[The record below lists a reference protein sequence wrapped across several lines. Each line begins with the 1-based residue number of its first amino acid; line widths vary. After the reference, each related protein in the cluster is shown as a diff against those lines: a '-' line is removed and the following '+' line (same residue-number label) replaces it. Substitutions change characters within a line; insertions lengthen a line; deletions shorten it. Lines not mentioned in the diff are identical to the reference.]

1 MYVRRSLRMLV
12 AVLAVSLV
20 AVACADGNGNGVDD
34 PPDDQNG
41 ADDDVD
47 GADDEAA
54 GGGTIGF
61 SVYDM
66 QPTFFQAMEAGTQD
80 AVEAA
85 GYEYTLH
92 DQQSDES
99 QMVSGAQNLLQQDV
113 DALIISPFRPDAL
126 GPIIEQAQQT
136 DTPVVVND
144 IGGGDTDYDAIV
156 ISDNE
161 QGGVQAADYLDD
173 LLSARDAEA
182 QVASITCEPSAVYAA
197 RRNQGFEAQAAEL
210 GYDVVA
216 SLNANSN
223 ADEAY
228 TVMQDILSSNPDVAG
243 VFACNDPMAVGA
255 ANAIIDAGMD
265 PVEDIAVV
273 GFNADE
279 EAIDAINADNLAATV
294 AQFPSLM
301 GELSVE
307 LATDLI
313 DGESL
318 DFDNADEREMFAPVV
333 LVTPDNIDTYE
344 DEATLD

>member
-1 MYVRRSLRMLV
+1 MHARRSLRML
-12 AVLAVSLV
+12 AAALAVSL
-20 AVACADGNGNGVDD
+20 AAAACGGDSADNGSDGTDGAG
-34 PPDDQNG
+34 G
-41 ADDDVD
+41 ADD
-47 GADDEAA
+47 GADGSAA
-54 GGGTIGF
+54 PEGGTIGF

-66 QPTFFQAMEAGTQD
+66 QPSFFQAMEDGTRE
-80 AVEAA
+80 AAEAA
-85 GYEYTLH
+85 GYDYTLH

-99 QMVSGAQNLLQQDV
+99 QMVSGAQNLLQQGV

-126 GPIIEQAQQT
+126 GPIIEQAKQT

-144 IGGGDTDYDAIV
+144 IGGGGTDYDAIV

-161 QGGVQAADYLDD
+161 NGGVQAADYLDS
-173 LLSARDAEA
+173 LLAERDVEA

-210 GYDVVA
+210 GYEVVA

-255 ANAIIDAGMD
+255 ANAIRDAGLD

-279 EAIDAINADNLAATV
+279 EAIEAITGGNLAGTV
-294 AQFPSLM
+294 AQFPALM

-307 LATDLI
+307 LATQLI
-313 DGESL
+313 GGQEL
-318 DFDNADEREMFAPVV
+318 AFDNADEREIFAPVV
-333 LVTPDNIDTYE
+333 LVTPDNVDTYE